1 MRYPC
6 PKNILLDL
14 GSRGSSSTRIE
25 ALRLLSLP
33 DLPTRYPACPRRSR
47 NALLRQLAANR
58 KKSAKAR
65 MLALKE
71 LLYGLSISAQQELE
85 QLKREKHECSNVE
98 GNSGKLSRTAI
109 G

>member
-6 PKNILLDL
+6 PKNILHNLA
-14 GSRGSSSTRIE
+14 SRGSSATRVE

-33 DLPTRYPACPRRSR
+33 DLPTRFPECPRRSR

-58 KKSAKAR
+58 GKSAKAR
-65 MLALKE
+65 LAALKE

-85 QLKREKHECSNVE
+85 QLKRK
-98 GNSGKLSRTAI
+98 KT
-109 G
+109 